1 MLCDIIDMCRVFC
14 GGLGWWFFL
23 VLSEEDINLYVIKED
38 VFIDKF
44 VLKLFGVMFIYYK
57 GLIYFNG
64 YW

>member
-1 MLCDIIDMCRVFC
+1 MCRVFC

-44 VLKLFGVMFIYYK
+44 VL
-57 GLIYFNG
+57 
-64 YW
+64 